1 MTIKSAATGLALASA
16 LALGACSP
24 QYVGPNQSVGIVSGA
39 LIGGLAG
46 NVVGYGDPA
55 STLAGAMIGGVLG
68 GMVGADMDAR
78 DREIAYEAQYYA
90 FDTGRPRR
98 WRGEDAYGEI
108 IPGPT
113 YRSRGEFCREYTHT
127 IYIGGRPREG
137 YGTACREPDG
147 SWRIVS

>member
-1 MTIKSAATGLALASA
+1 MTIKTVATGLVFASA
-16 LALGACSP
+16 LTLGACSP

-39 LIGGLAG
+39 LLGGLAG
-46 NVVGYGDPA
+46 NAIGYGDA
-55 STLAGAMIGGVLG
+55 GSTIAGAMIGGVLG
-68 GMVGADMDAR
+68 GMIGADMDAR
-78 DREIAYEAQYYA
+78 DRERAYLAQYEA

-98 WRGEDAYGEI
+98 WRGDDAYGEV

>member
-1 MTIKSAATGLALASA
+1 MTIKSMATGLVLASA
-16 LALGACSP
+16 LTLGACSP

-39 LIGGLAG
+39 LLGGLAG
-46 NVVGYGDPA
+46 NAIGYGDA
-55 STLAGAMIGGVLG
+55 GSTIAGAMIGGVLG

-78 DREIAYEAQYYA
+78 DREIAYEAQYEA

-98 WRGEDAYGEI
+98 WSGDDAYGEV

-147 SWRIVS
+147 SWRIVG

>member
-1 MTIKSAATGLALASA
+1 MSIKTAATGLVLASA
-16 LALGACSP
+16 LTLGACSP

-46 NVVGYGDPA
+46 NVIGYGDPG
-55 STLAGAMIGGVLG
+55 STIAGAMIGGVLG

-78 DREIAYEAQYYA
+78 DRERAYLAQYEA

-98 WRGEDAYGEI
+98 WRGDDAYGEV